1 MFWGYFGGG
10 GLGLTFKDA
19 YYIHGYNFH
28 SSVLTRTYYIFHTSI
43 WSTDQLYLK
52 MILLFQ
58 KKITEQIDFGMHT
71 TVLIY
76 VLNVGL
82 WGGGAKIDI
91 KKYVRRISLSV
102 LL

>member
-1 MFWGYFGGG
+1 MEYRPIVFRNDIVVP
-10 GLGLTFKDA
+10 K
-19 YYIHGYNFH
+19 
-28 SSVLTRTYYIFHTSI
+28 
-43 WSTDQLYLK
+43 
-52 MILLFQ
+52 

-82 WGGGAKIDI
+82 GGGGAKIDI

>member
-1 MFWGYFGGG
+1 M
-10 GLGLTFKDA
+10 GLTFKDA

-82 WGGGAKIDI
+82 GGGGAKIDI
-91 KKYVRRISLSV
+91 KKYVLRISLSV

>member
-1 MFWGYFGGG
+1 M
-10 GLGLTFKDA
+10 
-19 YYIHGYNFH
+19 
-28 SSVLTRTYYIFHTSI
+28 
-43 WSTDQLYLK
+43 YLK

-82 WGGGAKIDI
+82 GGGELKSIYKNMFVEFPCPLYPLYLHIFFPIILEKDLID
-91 KKYVRRISLSV
+91 KKKSGGKQHP
-102 LL
+102 LLC

>member
-1 MFWGYFGGG
+1 MVG

-82 WGGGAKIDI
+82 GGGGELKSI
-91 KKYVRRISLSV
+91 
-102 LL
+102 